1 MQTTFDFSTL
11 YAHPLISSE
20 QLEQIKAAHRKVS
33 FKKGDFI
40 LQKGEVSKSYFAL
53 QSGIARSFVHDY
65 EGNDITTGFF
75 CEQEFVINELS
86 LFKQEPSLENIVA
99 LTDCIA
105 WEISFEDFQQLYHS
119 IAGVSEWGR
128 LFMTEK
134 LFQTQQRSLE
144 MITLPAK
151 DRYLQFLKDKPQVI
165 QSVPLKYI
173 ATYLGI
179 TDTSLSRIR
188 KEVAS

>member
-75 CEQEFVINELS
+75 CEQEFVINE
-86 LFKQEPSLENIVA
+86 IV
-99 LTDCIA
+99 T
-105 WEISFEDFQQLYHS
+105 F
-119 IAGVSEWGR
+119 
-128 LFMTEK
+128 
-134 LFQTQQRSLE
+134 
-144 MITLPAK
+144 
-151 DRYLQFLKDKPQVI
+151 
-165 QSVPLKYI
+165 
-173 ATYLGI
+173 
-179 TDTSLSRIR
+179 
-188 KEVAS
+188 

>member
-11 YAHPLISSE
+11 YAHPLISTV
-20 QLEQIKAAHRKVS
+20 QLEQIKAVHRQVS

-40 LQKGEVSKSYFAL
+40 LQKGEISKSYFAL
-53 QSGIARSFVHDY
+53 QIGIARSFVYDY
-65 EGNDITTGFF
+65 DGNDITTGFF

-99 LTDCIA
+99 LTDCTA
-105 WEISFEDFQQLYHS
+105 WEVSFADFQVLYHS
-119 IAGVSEWGR
+119 IAGFSEWGR

-134 LFQTQQRSLE
+134 LFQTQRRFLE

-151 DRYLQFLKDKPQVI
+151 DRYLQFLKEKPQVL
-165 QSVPLKYI
+165 QNVALKHI

-188 KEVAS
+188 KEI